1 MSRTLPTTLE
11 DMQYEILQGD
21 LTLNPRLQKSAIP
34 AKDKELKTTAKK
46 IIPAI
51 NELLKLLDTC
61 KQSVDTYSNQIEE
74 KVKSVTE
81 ELADTIKKEQL
92 VYINAELD
100 KVKSETSQ
108 LVSKMGETLNQSY
121 AESVQQQFVNLQ
133 QQIDELTDQKFAERM
148 TELESK
154 MNELAEQKIAESM
167 LDVETKIE
175 EVVSAK
181 LAEQGA
187 GTGSEGAELKRVFHS
202 KVRLAKGDTVILPF
216 KASEIQDINK
226 QVDGYVYSSYRTNKF
241 IKYST
246 MFADK
251 TGSTSIWDVSTFPVD
266 FRLDEDTDEITLV
279 NSSNYEVMLYFFS
292 ME

>member
-121 AESVQQQFVNLQ
+121 AESVAEQFENLQ
-133 QQIDELTDQKFAERM
+133 KRIDELTEQKFAEKLDDINTM
-148 TELESK
+148 INEVIES
-154 MNELAEQKIAESM
+154 
-167 LDVETKIE
+167 
-175 EVVSAK
+175 K
-181 LAEQGA
+181 LAEQGTGSNSSGNSGA
-187 GTGSEGAELKRVFHS
+187 GSEGAELKRVFHS

-251 TGSTSIWDVSTFPVD
+251 TGSTSIWDVSTFPID